1 MQELLDRSHITEEMW
16 IALKQDT
23 MEPEQLMQVFA
34 HTASCTYC
42 AGRLALTLEA
52 EAEEIKPPAYLSE
65 QIFERVKQLDV
76 QAVTVV
82 KQTSKRLQLLLYGMK
97 VGAAVVF
104 SIFLLV
110 VTANFQG
117 MEASLPRPFVQT
129 EARESVPEAMNRA
142 ANGVTD
148 WMNEFANQLL
158 NGGKQG

>member
-16 IALKQDT
+16 IAFEQDT
-23 MEPEQLMQVFA
+23 MEPELLMQVFA

-42 AGRLALTLEA
+42 AGRLAQVLEA
-52 EAEEIKPPAYLSE
+52 AEEGTEPPAYLPE

-76 QAVTVV
+76 QAVSVV
-82 KQTSKRLQLLLYGMK
+82 KQTSKRLRLLLYGMK
-97 VGAAVVF
+97 VGAAVAF
-104 SIFLLV
+104 SILLLV

-117 MEASLPRPFVQT
+117 MEAPLPVPSVQEET
-129 EARESVPEAMNRA
+129 KESVPEAMNRA